1 MHSSRWMALYQE
13 HQSHVLL
20 VYLLALITNIR
31 YLAARESYAEVAA
44 PALALQV
51 LGAGL
56 YAAASPL
63 PYVRPLSLAVGA
75 GGGALCA
82 ALAWCTCTRCWPA
95 PWRCSTRTCWSR

>member
-1 MHSSRWMALYQE
+1 MASVIMHSSRWMALYQE

-56 YAAASPL
+56 YAAASL
-63 PYVRPLSLAVGA
+63 
-75 GGGALCA
+75 
-82 ALAWCTCTRCWPA
+82 
-95 PWRCSTRTCWSR
+95 TRTCSR